1 MRQSAIRLTV
11 IAPLVKLLFLI
22 TKLIQVVDIL
32 TLVFFYSFHKPIR
45 GQTRTQASSMCKIE
59 KLIELTRP
67 IYDETIPS
75 NMPQVASDSGLG
87 FSYFL
92 NYDRSLCVLPTNK
105 EIIMRQVQIK

>member
-1 MRQSAIRLTV
+1 MVRL
-11 IAPLVKLLFLI
+11 LLLI
-22 TKLIQVVDIL
+22 TKFIQVVDIL
-32 TLVFFYSFHKPIR
+32 SLVFSYSFHKPIR

-67 IYDETIPS
+67 TYEETIPS

-92 NYDRSLCVLPTNK
+92 N
-105 EIIMRQVQIK
+105 